1 MKLAE
6 ALQERADLNRKI
18 EQLQDRLRTNA
29 LVQEGENPP
38 EDPSE
43 LLEELNGA
51 LDRLEVLMARINLTN
66 SQVKQSES
74 GKTLTELIAA
84 RDALKLR
91 VASYRELVSAASQTA
106 SRATRSEIRIL
117 SAIDVRAVQR
127 QLDALSRELRQTDNL
142 IQEMNWTTE
151 LI

>member
-18 EQLQDRLRTNA
+18 DQLQDRLRTNA

-66 SQVKQSES
+66 SQVKQNES

>member
-18 EQLQDRLRTNA
+18 DQLQDRLRTNA